1 MQRAQRDGEEE
12 TRLGK
17 RGERGGSVC
26 TEICKYRLAY
36 RALMK
41 GLRDTGTGQ
50 PEVAAATMI
59 SSKKKKAA
67 VSQRGPLGH
76 RAAKGRVK
84 GMSLLYVPGRNK
96 QHSSFLA

>member
-1 MQRAQRDGEEE
+1 M
-12 TRLGK
+12 
-17 RGERGGSVC
+17 C
-26 TEICKYRLAY
+26 TEICNYRLDY

-41 GLRDTGTGQ
+41 GLHDTGTGQ

-59 SSKKKKAA
+59 SSKKGS
-67 VSQRGPLGH
+67 VSQRGLLGH
-76 RAAKGRVK
+76 RAAEGRVN